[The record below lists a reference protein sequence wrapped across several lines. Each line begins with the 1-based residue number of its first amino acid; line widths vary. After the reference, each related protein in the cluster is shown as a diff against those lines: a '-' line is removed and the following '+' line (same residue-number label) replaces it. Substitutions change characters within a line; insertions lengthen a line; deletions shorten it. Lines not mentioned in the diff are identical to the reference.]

1 MRIYLLVSII
11 FLTIFNAL
19 GQPSSNVTEINN
31 LTSFIAKGS
40 ASEFKSVTLKL
51 EDLENQRE
59 MIKEERK
66 KVDHE
71 ISLIKNTVIDKS
83 DLKQIFKDLAKYY
96 EAATAEERKYMIK
109 TIIREITIKLKK
121 KEEKG
126 TIDIHF
132 RGDGHIKKEW
142 VNRVV
147 NPDKIVS
154 SYYLDWLREQDSN
167 LQPFG

>member
-1 MRIYLLVSII
+1 
-11 FLTIFNAL
+11 
-19 GQPSSNVTEINN
+19 
-31 LTSFIAKGS
+31 
-40 ASEFKSVTLKL
+40 
-51 EDLENQRE
+51 
-59 MIKEERK
+59 MIKEERR
-66 KVDHE
+66 KVEHE
-71 ISLIKNTVIDKS
+71 ISLIKNTVVDKS
-83 DLKQIFKDLAKYY
+83 DLKQIFKDLSKYY
-96 EAATAEERKYMIK
+96 DAASKEERKYMIK

-126 TIDIHF
+126 TIEIHF

-142 VNRVV
+142 VNRNV

>member
-1 MRIYLLVSII
+1 MDSIVW
-11 FLTIFNAL
+11 TISTGAL
-19 GQPSSNVTEINN
+19 
-31 LTSFIAKGS
+31 
-40 ASEFKSVTLKL
+40 KSVTLKL
-51 EDLENQRE
+51 EDLENQKE
-59 MIKEERK
+59 IIKEERK
-66 KVDHE
+66 KIDHE

-83 DLKQIFKDLAKYY
+83 DLNQIFNDMAKYY
-96 EAATAEERKYMIK
+96 EAATAEEREYMIK

-126 TIDIHF
+126 TMDIHF

-142 VNRVV
+142 VNRIV
-147 NPDKIVS
+147 NPEKIVS